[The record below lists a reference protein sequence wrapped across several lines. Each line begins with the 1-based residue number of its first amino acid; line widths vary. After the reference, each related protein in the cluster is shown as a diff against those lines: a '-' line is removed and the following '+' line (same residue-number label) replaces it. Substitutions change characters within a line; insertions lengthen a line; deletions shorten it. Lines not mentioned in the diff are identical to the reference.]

1 MTQYFE
7 TTVKYEKVMED
18 GMHKQVKEKYL
29 IKAVSYSDAEEQ
41 IASESEVLSSGA
53 FEISDIKKAR
63 YSEIFIN
70 ECADIQKFYS
80 CQLEFITLDEKSGKG
95 KKTKHTV
102 LVEADSLS
110 DALKKLNE
118 AMKGTIADY
127 NAVCVKETNIID
139 VIE

>member
-18 GMHKQVKEKYL
+18 GQNKQVKDKYL
-29 IKAVSYSDAEEQ
+29 INALSYTEAEAKATN
-41 IASESEVLSSGA
+41 EVHGFCEA

-63 YSEIFIN
+63 YAEIFRN
-70 ECADIQKFYS
+70 QSTDESKFYS
-80 CQLEFITLDEKSGKG
+80 CQLEFITLDEKSGKE

-118 AMKGTIADY
+118 GMKGTMADY
-127 NAVCVKETNIID
+127 NAVCVKETNIVD

>member
-18 GMHKQVKEKYL
+18 GMNKQVKEKYL
-29 IKAVSYSDAEEQ
+29 IKAVSYSDAEYRLTNEMMQ
-41 IASESEVLSSGA
+41 YVSDE
-53 FEISDIKKAR
+53 FEISDIKKAK
-63 YSEIFIN
+63 YEEIFRN
-70 ECADIQKFYS
+70 QSTDDSKFYS
-80 CQLEFITLDEKSGKG
+80 CQLEFITLDEKSGKE
-95 KKTKHTV
+95 KKSKRTV

-118 AMKGTIADY
+118 GMKGTMADY
-127 NAVCVKETNIID
+127 NAVCVKETNIVD

>member
-1 MTQYFE
+1 MTKYFE

-18 GMHKQVKEKYL
+18 GLNKTVKDKYL
-29 IKAVSYSDAEEQ
+29 INALSYTEAEAKATKEAQGFCE
-41 IASESEVLSSGA
+41 A
-53 FEISDIKKAR
+53 FEVADIKKAK
-63 YSEIFIN
+63 YAEIFR
-70 ECADIQKFYS
+70 AQ
-80 CQLEFITLDEKSGKG
+80 TTDEKKSGKE

-118 AMKGTIADY
+118 GIKGTMADY
-127 NAVCVKETNIID
+127 NAVCVKETNIVD

>member
-18 GMHKQVKEKYL
+18 GQNKQMKDKYL
-29 IKAVSYSDAEEQ
+29 INALSYTEAEAKATKEAQGFGE
-41 IASESEVLSSGA
+41 A
-53 FEISDIKKAR
+53 FEISDIKKAK
-63 YSEIFIN
+63 YAEIFRSQSTD
-70 ECADIQKFYS
+70 ESKFYS
-80 CQLEFITLDEKSGKG
+80 CQLEFITMDEKSGKE

-102 LVEADSLS
+102 LVEAESLS

-118 AMKGTIADY
+118 GIKGTMADY
-127 NAVCVKETNIID
+127 NAVCVKETNIVD

>member
-18 GMHKQVKEKYL
+18 CMTKQVKDKYL
-29 IKAVSYSDAEEQ
+29 INALSYTEAEAKDTKKAQGFCE
-41 IASESEVLSSGA
+41 A
-53 FEISDIKKAR
+53 FEVADIKKAK
-63 YSEIFIN
+63 YAEIFRS
-70 ECADIQKFYS
+70 DSTDDKKFYS
-80 CQLEFITLDEKSGKG
+80 CQLEFITLDEKSGKE

-118 AMKGTIADY
+118 GMKGTMADY
-127 NAVCVKETNIID
+127 NAVCVKETNIVD
-139 VIE
+139 VID

>member
-18 GMHKQVKEKYL
+18 GMNKQVKDKYL
-29 IKAVSYSDAEEQ
+29 INALSYTEAEAKATKETQGFCE
-41 IASESEVLSSGA
+41 A

-63 YSEIFIN
+63 YAEIFRN
-70 ECADIQKFYS
+70 QSTDESKFYS
-80 CQLEFITLDEKSGKG
+80 CQLEFITLDEKSGKE

-102 LVEADSLS
+102 LVEADRLS

-118 AMKGTIADY
+118 GMKGTMADY
-127 NAVCVKETNIID
+127 NAVCVKETNIVD
-139 VIE
+139 VID